1 MIFGIGIDLVK
12 IDRIKRAVEKWHEH
26 FVDRVFTKKEQE
38 YSFRQSSPYQ
48 HLSVRLAAKEAILKA
63 IGTGWSGGIKWTDIE
78 ITNDGQGRP
87 IAAVYGKVRDL
98 MELNGVKEIMIS
110 LSHDT
115 EYAIAQAI
123 LIGEKQ
129 N

>member
-12 IDRIKRAVEKWHEH
+12 IERIKRAVEKWHDH
-26 FVDRVFTKKEQE
+26 FVGRVFTKKEQE
-38 YSFRQSSPYQ
+38 YSFRQSNPYQ

-78 ITNDGQGRP
+78 IINNEKGSPVAVVSGR
-87 IAAVYGKVRDL
+87 VKDL
-98 MELNGVKEIMIS
+98 IELQGVKEILIS

-115 EYAIAQAI
+115 EYAIAQAV
-123 LIGEKQ
+123 LTGEKV
-129 N
+129 